1 MPYEPRLPTMAAS
14 IAFVLL
20 AVCATAAFRWCLG
33 RVFDRAGAR
42 RAFSVA
48 ERARV
53 IAFFHPYCNSA
64 GGGER
69 VLWLAIAALGQLH
82 AKGLD
87 LHVVVYTGDGEDDAT
102 ILRTAA
108 DRFGVSFGTER
119 RLPIDFVRLSRRRLL
134 EAARYP
140 RLTMIMQSLGSM
152 VVAVEALCRATPD
165 IFVDSTGFAFTLVI
179 ARLLARCARALRC
192 TLARPALTH
201 KARRTAAPRS
211 RTCTTRR
218 FRQICSRSCTT
229 NGPSTTTTCASR
241 RRSCARRSNCS

>member
-1 MPYEPRLPTMAAS
+1 MWLP
-14 IAFVLL
+14 VLVV
-20 AVCATAAFRWCLG
+20 AICAIAAFRWCLG
-33 RVFDRAGAR
+33 RMFDRAHAR
-42 RAFSVA
+42 RAFAVA
-48 ERARV
+48 QRARV

-69 VLWLAIAALGQLH
+69 VLWLAIAALGRLH
-82 AKGLD
+82 AQGLD
-87 LHVVVYTGDGEDDAT
+87 LHVIVYTGDSEDDAT
-102 ILRTAA
+102 ILRTAS

>member
-1 MPYEPRLPTMAAS
+1 MDGAELRRFGGIFAPKTGRGRARARAWIGGPLPSNPAKTVAVEMWPPVHV
-14 IAFVLL
+14 VLV
-20 AVCATAAFRWCLG
+20 AICAIAAFRWCLG
-33 RVFDRAGAR
+33 RMFDRANAR
-42 RAFSVA
+42 RAFAVA
-48 ERARV
+48 QRARV

-82 AKGLD
+82 AQGLD
-87 LHVVVYTGDGEDDAT
+87 LHVIVYTGDSEDDAT
-102 ILRTAA
+102 ILRTAS

-152 VVAVEALCRATPD
+152 VVAVEALGRATPD

-179 ARLLARCARALRC
+179 ARLLARCARAYKPSR
-192 TLARPALTH
+192 ARDSH
-201 KARRTAAPRS
+201 EGS
-211 RTCTTRR
+211 RVV
-218 FRQICSRSCTT
+218 
-229 NGPSTTTTCASR
+229 
-241 RRSCARRSNCS
+241 

>member
-1 MPYEPRLPTMAAS
+1 M
-14 IAFVLL
+14 
-20 AVCATAAFRWCLG
+20 
-33 RVFDRAGAR
+33 FDRANAR
-42 RAFSVA
+42 RAFAVA
-48 ERARV
+48 QRARV

-82 AKGLD
+82 AQGLD
-87 LHVVVYTGDGEDDAT
+87 LHVIVYTGDSEDDAT
-102 ILRTAA
+102 ILRTAS

-152 VVAVEALCRATPD
+152 VVAVEALGRATPD

-179 ARLLARCARALRC
+179 ARLLARCARAYKPSR
-192 TLARPALTH
+192 ARDSH
-201 KARRTAAPRS
+201 EGS
-211 RTCTTRR
+211 RVV
-218 FRQICSRSCTT
+218 
-229 NGPSTTTTCASR
+229 
-241 RRSCARRSNCS
+241 